1 MNILAPASSF
11 ETVRIMIKAGA
22 DEIYVGADEEI
33 YNVYS
38 FTGRGKIS
46 PASKN
51 VLCDFGEIKTIVEYA
66 HEKNVRVNFL
76 GNTPFFHDG
85 EWQGE
90 AFEKQYLKYIEKSLY
105 AGVDSVVIGDI
116 GLLNAVS
123 KQNYDVA
130 LHASLYLK
138 TLNCSQVDFL
148 KSFGVKRVTLP
159 YHITMNEISE
169 LCSREDMEFEVV
181 GYLGCSFFNGGCSF
195 LHAYGEGVL
204 GGFAPGVSCKNVYEV
219 LDDRCCSESKIF
231 DCEAA
236 CALCSLKSL
245 DENKVTALKIV
256 GRDRDHRGTA
266 EVIKLYR
273 QVLDSQGDV
282 NTIIPDWWKRLYC
295 KTLTSCKYLDTNE
308 NYMYLIGVI

>member
-11 ETVRIMIKAGA
+11 ESVRIMIEAGA
-22 DEIYVGADEEI
+22 DEIYIGADEGI

-46 PASKN
+46 PANKH

-66 HEKNVRVNFL
+66 HEKNVQVNFL

-85 EWQGE
+85 KWHEKE
-90 AFEKQYLKYIEKSLY
+90 FEKQYLEYIEKSVQV
-105 AGVDSVVIGDI
+105 GVDSVVIGDI

-123 KQNYDVA
+123 KQNYNVA
-130 LHASLYLK
+130 LHASLYFK
-138 TLNCSQVDFL
+138 TLNRSQVEFL

-159 YHITMNEISE
+159 YHITMNEICE
-169 LCSREDMEFEVV
+169 LCSRDDMEFEVV
-181 GYLGCSFFNGGCSF
+181 GYLGCSFFNGACSF

-204 GGFAPGVSCKNVYEV
+204 GGFAPGVSCKNVYEISDEGV
-219 LDDRCCSESKIF
+219 YSEGKIF

-236 CALCSLKSL
+236 CSLCSLKKL

-266 EVIKLYR
+266 EVIKLYK
-273 QVLDSQGDV
+273 QVLDSQG
-282 NTIIPDWWKRLYC
+282 NIKEIIPDWWKRLYC
-295 KTLTSCKYLDTNE
+295 KNLTSCKYLDSNK
-308 NYMYLIGVI
+308 NYKYLIGVI